1 MQVTF
6 YPMDQS
12 AALDRLSSLIDSAA
26 TVVGEL
32 DLGKVLRRLI
42 SEAMAATDARYAALG
57 VIGEHGVLSDFLY
70 QGIDEES
77 AAQIGHLPSGG
88 GVLGTVIRDKK
99 SLILENI
106 SDHPDSHGFP
116 PNHPHMTSFLGVP
129 ITVGDSTFGNLYLS
143 DKEGGFTDEDRR
155 VVEALGHIAGA
166 AIQTARLQERL
177 RLVAVVE
184 DRQRIA
190 RDLHDS
196 VIQDLFAVGLG
207 MQSLTHRI
215 DDPDTARMVDDAVD
229 RLDKSVNSLRRYI
242 FELKDPSQPALTLD
256 ERLQDLVSRM
266 GSAYPSTAR
275 LSMEYMKPTT
285 ADDEIVMLVQE
296 GLSNSLRHSES
307 DWVKVTLAEDDR
319 DVLLRIE
326 DNGIGFDPQDV
337 DTGMGLA
344 NMRSRVQR
352 LGGIMSVDSREGA
365 GTILEFRLP
374 VKQPNG

>member
-1 MQVTF
+1 M
-6 YPMDQS
+6 
-12 AALDRLSSLIDSAA
+12 
-26 TVVGEL
+26 VGEL
-32 DLGKVLRRLI
+32 DLGKVLRRLV
-42 SEAMAATDARYAALG
+42 SEAMIATSARYAALG

-70 QGIDEES
+70 QGIDAEL
-77 AAQIGHLPSGG
+77 AARIGHLPTGR
-88 GVLGTVIRDKK
+88 GVLGTVIRDKVP
-99 SLILENI
+99 LILERI
-106 SDHPDSHGFP
+106 ADHPDSFGFP
-116 PNHPHMTSFLGVP
+116 ANHPPMSNFLGVP
-129 ITVGDSTFGNLYLS
+129 ITVGDTTFGNLYLT

-155 VVEALGHIAGA
+155 VVEALAHIAGA

-177 RLVAVVE
+177 RLVAVIE

-207 MQSLTHRI
+207 LQGLTRRI
-215 DDPDTARMVDDAVD
+215 DDPGTARMVDDAVD

-307 DWVKVTLAEDDR
+307 EWVQVTVADDDR
-319 DVLLRIE
+319 DVLLRIQ
-326 DNGIGFDPQDV
+326 DNGIGFDPSEVGD
-337 DTGMGLA
+337 GMGLS

-352 LGGIMSVDSREGA
+352 LGGVMSVQSETGEG
-365 GTILEFRLP
+365 TTLEMRLP
-374 VKQPNG
+374 VKPPDG

>member
-1 MQVTF
+1 
-6 YPMDQS
+6 MDQS

-42 SEAMAATDARYAALG
+42 SEAMAVTKARYAALG
-57 VIGEHGVLSDFLY
+57 VIGEHGVLADFLY
-70 QGIDEES
+70 QGIDEEL
-77 AAQIGHLPSGG
+77 ATQIGHLPTGR

-106 SDHPDSHGFP
+106 SDHPDSYGFP
-116 PNHPHMTSFLGVP
+116 PNHPHMTNFLGVP

-296 GLSNSLRHSES
+296 GLSNSLRHAES

-326 DNGIGFDPQDV
+326 DNGVGFDPQGI

-352 LGGIMSVDSREGA
+352 LGGVMSVDSREGA

-374 VKQPNG
+374 VKPPHG

>member
-1 MQVTF
+1 
-6 YPMDQS
+6 MDRS
-12 AALDRLSSLIDSAA
+12 AALDRLSPLIESAA
-26 TVVGEL
+26 TVVGEV

-42 SEAMAATDARYAALG
+42 SEAMAATEARYAALG

-70 QGIDEES
+70 EGIDTDL
-77 AAQIGHLPSGG
+77 AAKIGRLPTGR

-99 SLILENI
+99 ALLLEKI
-106 SDHPDSHGFP
+106 SDHPDSYGFP
-116 PNHPHMTSFLGVP
+116 PNHPPMTNFLGVP
-129 ITVGDSTFGNLYLS
+129 ITVGDSTFGNLYLT
-143 DKEGGFTDEDRR
+143 DKEGGFDDDDRR
-155 VVEALGHIAGA
+155 VVEALAHIAGS

-177 RLVAVVE
+177 KLVAVIE

-207 MQSLTHRI
+207 LQGLTFRI

-242 FELKDPSQPALTLD
+242 FELKDPSQPTLTLD

-275 LSMEYMKPTT
+275 LSMEYLKSTT

-296 GLSNSLRHSES
+296 GLSNSLRHSGS
-307 DWVKVTLAEDDR
+307 DWVNVTIAEDGR

-326 DNGIGFDPQDV
+326 DNGVGFDPTGIDR
-337 DTGMGLA
+337 GMGLS

-352 LGGIMSVDSREGA
+352 LGGVMSVDSKVGA
-365 GTILEFRLP
+365 GTTLEIRLP
-374 VKQPNG
+374 VKQTDA

>member
-1 MQVTF
+1 
-6 YPMDQS
+6 MDRS
-12 AALDRLSSLIDSAA
+12 AALDRLSPLIESAA

-32 DLGKVLRRLI
+32 DLGKVLRRLV
-42 SEAMAATDARYAALG
+42 SEAMSATEARYAALG
-57 VIGEHGVLSDFLY
+57 VIGEHGVLSDFLFE
-70 QGIDEES
+70 GIDAEV
-77 AAQIGHLPSGG
+77 AAEIGHLPTGR
-88 GVLGTVIRDKK
+88 GVLGTVIRDNKP
-99 SLILENI
+99 LILERI
-106 SDHPDSHGFP
+106 SEHPDSFGFP
-116 PNHPHMTSFLGVP
+116 ANHPPMTNFLGVP
-129 ITVGDSTFGNLYLS
+129 ITVGDSTFGNLYLT
-143 DKEGGFTDEDRR
+143 DKEGGFTEDDRR

-177 RLVAVVE
+177 RLVAVIE

-207 MQSLTHRI
+207 LQGLTQRI
-215 DDPDTARMVDDAVD
+215 DDADTARMVDDAVD
-229 RLDKSVNSLRRYI
+229 RLDSSVNSLRRYI

-275 LSMEYMKPTT
+275 LSMEYLGPTT

-307 DWVKVTLAEDDR
+307 EWVEVAVADDDR
-319 DVLLRIE
+319 DVLVRIE
-326 DNGIGFDPQDV
+326 DNGVGFDSAQIGR
-337 DTGMGLA
+337 GMGLS

-352 LGGIMSVDSREGA
+352 LGGTMSIDSREGA
-365 GTILEFRLP
+365 GTTLEIRLP
-374 VKQPNG
+374 VKPPDV